1 MLKLGIF
8 KAHASKPTASS
19 NTTGSGS
26 VPSYVTVPRNA
37 TVPINAT
44 VISNSTVISN
54 ATVIGNATVP
64 SSSFIL
70 ETSEQGFHE
79 SSWNSKL
86 NPGDPFQ
93 SVGSGLENSDKT
105 RSNVGDIDVE
115 DTSTSGG
122 WTNPLDQIDA
132 FSSINPVD
140 SPDNFEDFLQSLK

>member
-1 MLKLGIF
+1 MAKLGIF
-8 KAHASKPTASS
+8 KAHASKPTNSS
-19 NTTGSGS
+19 NATSNVS
-26 VPSYVTVPRNA
+26 VPSSA
-37 TVPINAT
+37 TVP
-44 VISNSTVISN
+44 SN
-54 ATVIGNATVP
+54 AAVP

-105 RSNVGDIDVE
+105 RSNVGDIE

-132 FSSINPVD
+132 FSTINPVD